1 MTWFSQKVQRPC
13 FRTIFDHFWSFLPDR
28 GFFEKNV
35 LNLTITNEQT
45 LFTREL
51 TKEHTTKKPFTKD
64 LKQKKSNLLDQMHI
78 NNLSLILKNK

>member
-28 GFFEKNV
+28 GFFQKNV
-35 LNLTITNEQT
+35 LNLTITNGQT

-64 LKQKKSNLLDQMHI
+64 LKQKKKQSFGSNAYQQSISDF
-78 NNLSLILKNK
+78 KE